1 MKKKKWIFL
10 LPLICGGMLFGNSI
24 AINAE
29 DGVDVGSF
37 HISGGTLNTDYSYA
51 GGVLTILSSET
62 LTIKNKNINTP
73 TTDRILV
80 PEKVEANIIF
90 AGVNIKT
97 SANSPFTLTPDT
109 DGDGRGAS
117 AHVVLADNSTNTLV
131 SNSTYYPG
139 LRSGKTTF
147 LTIDDAV
154 VNKDINGNAIV
165 PELGRVPSDVTLS
178 NGTVLNKGDRL
189 TLMDSQNPGV
199 LNVTG
204 SNYAA
209 GIGGGDGEDGG
220 NITINGGII
229 KATGIGT
236 GGGVE
241 NGGAG
246 IGGGNYAA
254 GGNIVINGG
263 TITAQ
268 GAYHAAGIGGGYA
281 TGYASAPTTLNPA
294 VVDKATGKAKSG
306 NITINGGLTYSN
318 GGAHGDAFGDGCVGF
333 TTTDQYKI
341 IVTGGTIIPNA
352 VSGRNDLGGSQA
364 DVFVLGGSLSASKFS
379 SMGGSVA
386 YGDMDKTTQVF
397 MTKITLQSW
406 GTDKVGTTLVDNMDM
421 KINGIDYNYGV
432 PSYTDANG
440 ILYFW
445 LPDTNK
451 GAEVSIDLDI
461 IDKTTNTI
469 IDTDT
474 FFAKD
479 VGNGGN
485 TFLKQYINFEIGND
499 NIPNG
504 LITKRY
510 NGLGLNDEDIKNT
523 VAGLKLP
530 TTIPSGRLLDDPSQM
545 TISSQLLKVDGI
557 TPEDNAEITAGTN
570 VNGGKYQLIITSTQ
584 YANSSEQNFK
594 DSYWG
599 HRTYF
604 KYVEIT
610 PADTESLLTI
620 NGLSSAPDTF
630 RPDKKLTLN
639 ATVKPAEGEGL
650 DCASPKGSVQFYING
665 EKYGDPVDLTAQ
677 AKADISSY
685 NYSTASI
692 EWNPLTDGHCTAE
705 EIQNISFEYIGED
718 QNYTKGTQDEI
729 DLKMDNLNIDVDGDG
744 IPDINIDT
752 DKDGKPD
759 VNIDL
764 DNDWVPEIN
773 IDTDNT
779 GTWKPSSEGG
789 NKDGI
794 WKPDTNMDINAD
806 GIGDTDYYRP
816 AIDLDGDGVDDNWT
830 PKLSVDYGED
840 GSKKYDTAN
849 PNINIDTNGDGL
861 PDINID
867 IDGDGQPDINI
878 DTDGDNEPD
887 LNIDV
892 DGDRKPDIN
901 IDTDGDGK
909 PDVNIDTD
917 GDKKPDIN
925 IDTDN
930 TGIWKP
936 SSEGGNK
943 DKVWKPDTNIDTNG
957 DGKGDTDYYRPTIDL
972 DGDGVDDNWK
982 PNIDVTTDTVDYE
995 TSNPNI
1001 NIDTNGDGK
1010 PDINIDTDG
1019 DGLPDI
1025 NIDTNGDNIPD
1036 INIDVNDDGHPDINV
1051 DTDQD
1056 GKPNINIDTN
1066 GDKKPDVN
1074 IDVDGDRKP
1083 DTNIDVDGDLLPDI
1097 NIDTDQD
1104 GKPDINI
1111 DTNKDGKPDINI
1123 DTDNTGIWKP
1133 SSEGGNSD
1141 KIWKPDTNMDINGNG
1156 MGDTQYF
1163 RPAIDLNKDGIDDNW
1178 NPSINVENETIV
1190 YDTANPNINIDTNG
1204 DGQPDINIDVDGDG
1218 IADLNIDTN
1227 GDNKADL
1234 NIDVND
1240 DESPELN
1247 IDTNDDGEVDIIIK
1261 NIDTGDQNSIMSYA
1275 FFLLVSGFGFLY
1287 AKKIRYDEDTE

>member
-24 AINAE
+24 TIKAE

-37 HISGGTLNTDYSYA
+37 HISGGALNTDYSYT
-51 GGVLTILSSET
+51 GGVLTVLSSET
-62 LTIKNKNINTP
+62 LTIKNKNVNTA

-80 PEKVEANIIF
+80 PETVDANLVF

-97 SANSPFTLTPDT
+97 TSNSPFTLTPDSN
-109 DGDGRGAS
+109 GDGKGAS
-117 AHVVLADNSTNTLV
+117 AYVILKDNTTNTLV
-131 SNSTYYPG
+131 SDAPYYPG
-139 LRSGKTTF
+139 LRSGKTTS
-147 LTIDDAV
+147 LTIDDSIE
-154 VNKDINGNAIV
+154 NKDIYGNAIV
-165 PELGRVPSDVTLS
+165 PELGRIPNDVTLL

-189 TLMDSQNPGV
+189 SLLDSKSPGI
-199 LNVTG
+199 LSANG
-204 SNYAA
+204 NHYAA

-229 KATGIGT
+229 NATATIVG
-236 GGGVE
+236 
-241 NGGAG
+241 NPNAGAG

-254 GGNIVINGG
+254 GGNITINGG
-263 TITAQ
+263 IVNAQ
-268 GAYHAAGIGGGYA
+268 GAYHGAGIGGGYA
-281 TGYASAPTTLNPA
+281 TSSALQPTILIPE
-294 VVDKATGKAKSG
+294 VVDSGTGNGKSG
-306 NITINGGLTYSN
+306 NITINGGLTYSK
-318 GGAHGDAFGDGCVGF
+318 GGVHGEAFGDGCSIGF
-333 TTTDQYKI
+333 VTPEKYKI

-352 VSGRNDLGGSQA
+352 EPGRNDLGGSQA
-364 DVFVLGGSLSASKFS
+364 DVFVLGGSLSASRFS

-386 YGDMDKTTQVF
+386 YGDMNKTTEVF
-397 MTKITLQSW
+397 MTKISLSSW
-406 GTDKVGTTLVDNMDM
+406 GADKVGTTLVDNMDM

-445 LPDTNK
+445 LPDINK

-461 IDKTTNTI
+461 IDKTTNDVINTGS
-469 IDTDT
+469 

-479 VGNGGN
+479 VGTPGN
-485 TFLKQYINFEIGND
+485 VFLKQYVNFNIDSNIISNDLIN
-499 NIPNG
+499 
-504 LITKRY
+504 KRY
-510 NGLGLNDEDIKNT
+510 DGVKLNDDGIIKA
-523 VAGLKLP
+523 VADLSIA
-530 TTIPSGRLLDDPSQM
+530 TTIPSGGSLTDASQF
-545 TISSQLLKVDGI
+545 TISSQLLKEDGL
-557 TPEDNAEITAGTN
+557 TPEDNASIILGTGKD
-570 VNGGKYQLIITSTQ
+570 VGKYQLIITSTE
-584 YANSSEQNFK
+584 YSSSDQQNFK

-604 KYVEIT
+604 KYAEIT
-610 PADTESLLTI
+610 PADTEAIISI
-620 NGLSSAPDTF
+620 DGLSKEPNTF
-630 RPDKKLTLN
+630 RPDKLLTLN
-639 ATVKPAEGEGL
+639 AKVKPADGEGL
-650 DCASPKGSVQFYING
+650 DCASPKGYVQFYING
-665 EKYGDPVDLTAQ
+665 EKFGEPVELTAQ
-677 AKADISSY
+677 PKADVSSY

-692 EWNPLTDGHCTAE
+692 EWDPLNDGYYTDE
-705 EIQNISFEYIGED
+705 EIQNISFEYIGD
-718 QNYTKGTQDEI
+718 DRNYNDGSKDEI
-729 DLKMDNLNIDVDGDG
+729 ELIMDNLNIDVDGDG

-752 DKDGKPD
+752 DRDGKPD
-759 VNIDL
+759 INIDI
-764 DNDWVPEIN
+764 DNDWKPNIN

-779 GTWKPSSEGG
+779 GTWKLSSEGG
-789 NKDGI
+789 NGDGV

-816 AIDLDGDGVDDNWT
+816 VIDLDGDGIDDNWKPNT
-830 PKLSVDYGED
+830 DVVKETVT
-840 GSKKYDTAN
+840 YDTAN

-867 IDGDGQPDINI
+867 IDGDGKPDINI

-892 DGDRKPDIN
+892 DGDKKPDIN
-901 IDTDGDGK
+901 IDTDGDSK

-917 GDKKPDIN
+917 GDKTPDIN

-943 DKVWKPDTNIDTNG
+943 DKVWKPDTSMDTNG
-957 DGKGDTDYYRPTIDL
+957 NGVGDTDYYRPAIDL
-972 DGDGVDDNWK
+972 DDDGVDDNWK
-982 PNIDVTTDTVDYE
+982 PNKDVETDTINYE

-1001 NIDTNGDGK
+1001 NIDINGDGT

-1025 NIDTNGDNIPD
+1025 NIDTDGDNTPN
-1036 INIDVNDDGHPDINV
+1036 INIDIDN
-1051 DTDQD
+1051 D
-1056 GKPNINIDTN
+1056 GKPDINIDTN
-1066 GDKKPDVN
+1066 GDKKPDIN
-1074 IDVDGDRKP
+1074 IDTNGDGIPDINIDIDGDKKP
-1083 DTNIDVDGDLLPDI
+1083 DTNIDVDGDLLPDV
-1097 NIDTDQD
+1097 NIDTDKD

-1111 DTNKDGKPDINI
+1111 DTNKDGKPNINI

-1178 NPSINVENETIV
+1178 KPNTDVVKETV
-1190 YDTANPNINIDTNG
+1190 TYDTANPNINIDTNG
-1204 DGQPDINIDVDGDG
+1204 DGFPDINIDVDGDG
-1218 IADLNIDTN
+1218 IADLNIDSN
-1227 GDNKADL
+1227 GDNIADL

-1240 DESPELN
+1240 DEIPELN
-1247 IDTNDDGEVDIIIK
+1247 IDTNDDGKVDIIIK
-1261 NIDTGDQNSIMSYA
+1261 NIDTGDKNSIVGYT
-1275 FFLLVSGFGFLY
+1275 FFLLLSGFGFLY
-1287 AKKIRYDEDTE
+1287 AKKARYDEDTE

>member
-24 AINAE
+24 TINAE

-37 HISGGTLNTDYSYA
+37 HISGGALNTDYSYTD
-51 GGVLTILSSET
+51 GVLTILSSET

-73 TTDRILV
+73 TADRILV
-80 PEKVEANIIF
+80 PEKVDANIVF

-97 SANSPFTLTPDT
+97 NTNSPFTLTPDSDS
-109 DGDGRGAS
+109 DGKGAS
-117 AHVVLADNSTNTLV
+117 AHVVLADNSINTLV

-139 LRSGKTTF
+139 LRSGKTTS
-147 LTIDDAV
+147 LIIDDAV

-165 PELGRVPSDVTLS
+165 PELGRIPNDVTLL

-189 TLMDSQNPGV
+189 TLMDSKNPGV

-220 NITINGGII
+220 YITINGGII
-229 KATGIGT
+229 NATGIGT
-236 GGGVE
+236 GTGVE

-263 TITAQ
+263 TIKAQ

-281 TGYASAPTTLNPA
+281 TAYASAPTTLNPA

-318 GGAHGDAFGDGCVGF
+318 GGAHGDAFGDGCVGY

-364 DVFVLGGSLSASKFS
+364 DVFVLGGSLSASRFS

-386 YGDMDKTTQVF
+386 YGDMNKTTQVF
-397 MTKITLQSW
+397 MTKISLSSW
-406 GTDKVGTTLVDNMDM
+406 GADKVGTTLVDNMDM

-432 PSYTDANG
+432 PSYTDDAG

-445 LPDTNK
+445 LPDTNV
-451 GAEVSIDLDI
+451 GSEVSIDLDVV
-461 IDKTTNTI
+461 DKTSGDTL
-469 IDTDT
+469 DTDT

-479 VGNGGN
+479 VGTPGN
-485 TFLKQYINFEIGND
+485 VFLKQYVNFDIEGLSNA
-499 NIPNG
+499 

-510 NGLGLNDEDIKNT
+510 DGNGLDDTQIKNA
-523 VAGLKLP
+523 VAALNIQTSIPAGGALTDASKL
-530 TTIPSGRLLDDPSQM
+530 
-545 TISSQLLKVDGI
+545 TISSQLLKDDGV
-557 TPEDNAEITAGTN
+557 TPEDNAEILAGSDAS
-570 VNGGKYQLIITSTQ
+570 GGKHQLIITSTQ
-584 YANSSEQNFK
+584 YAASTDQGFS
-594 DSYWG
+594 DAYWG

-604 KYVEIT
+604 KYAEIT
-610 PADTESLLTI
+610 PADTESILTI
-620 NGLSSAPDTF
+620 EGLSKAPDTF

-639 ATVKPAEGEGL
+639 AKVKPADGEGL
-650 DCASPKGSVQFYING
+650 DCASPEGYVQFYING
-665 EKYGDPVDLTAQ
+665 EKFGKPVELTAQ
-677 AKADISSY
+677 AKADVSSY

-692 EWNPLTDGHCTAE
+692 EWDPLTDGYCIDE
-705 EIQNISFEYIGED
+705 EIQNISFEYIGD
-718 QNYTKGTQDEI
+718 DRNYNDGSKDEI
-729 DLKMDNLNIDVDGDG
+729 ELMMDNLNIDVDGDG

-752 DKDGKPD
+752 DRDGKPD
-759 VNIDL
+759 INIDV
-764 DNDWVPEIN
+764 DNNWNPDIN

-789 NKDGI
+789 NADGV

-816 AIDLDGDGVDDNWT
+816 VIDLDNDGIDDNWT
-830 PKLSVDYGED
+830 PKLSVDYGEN

-892 DGDRKPDIN
+892 DGDKKPDIN
-901 IDTDGDGK
+901 IDTDGDSK

-917 GDKKPDIN
+917 GDKTPDIN

-936 SSEGGNK
+936 SGQGGNK
-943 DKVWKPDTNIDTNG
+943 DKVWKPDTSMDTNG
-957 DGKGDTDYYRPTIDL
+957 DGQGDTDYYRPAIDL
-972 DGDGVDDNWK
+972 NDDGIDDNWK
-982 PNIDVTTDTVDYE
+982 PNKDVETDTIHYE

-1025 NIDTNGDNIPD
+1025 NIDTDGDNTPN
-1036 INIDVNDDGHPDINV
+1036 INIDIDK
-1051 DTDQD
+1051 D
-1056 GKPNINIDTN
+1056 GKPDINIDTN
-1066 GDKKPDVN
+1066 GDKKPDINIDTNGDGIPDINIDTDGDKKPDIN
-1074 IDVDGDRKP
+1074 IDVDGD
-1083 DTNIDVDGDLLPDI
+1083 DLPDI
-1097 NIDTDQD
+1097 NIDTDKD
-1104 GKPDINI
+1104 NKPDINI
-1111 DTNKDGKPDINI
+1111 DINRDGKPEVNI
-1123 DTDNTGIWKP
+1123 DTDNIGIWKP
-1133 SSEGGNSD
+1133 SSQGGNSD

-1156 MGDTQYF
+1156 IGDTQYF

-1178 NPSINVENETIV
+1178 RPILNVENETVI

-1204 DGQPDINIDVDGDG
+1204 DGLPDINIDVDGDG

-1227 GDNKADL
+1227 GDNIADL
-1234 NIDVND
+1234 NIDIND
-1240 DESPELN
+1240 DESPEFN
-1247 IDTNDDGEVDIIIK
+1247 IDTNDDGKADIIIK
-1261 NIDTGDQNSIMSYA
+1261 NIDTGDQNSIIGYT
-1275 FFLLVSGFGFLY
+1275 FFLLLSGFGFLY
-1287 AKKIRYDEDTE
+1287 AKKNRYGEDTE